1 MIYDDN
7 WLIIRPSK
15 GWAGLNLN
23 LRDLWHYREL
33 ALFLAWRDISIR
45 YKQTVLGV
53 AWILLQ
59 PILSTIIFTVIF
71 GLLVKV
77 PTGETPYAL
86 FALVGLLPWNFF
98 AAALTRGGG
107 SLLASTNLI
116 SKVYFPRIVIPIA
129 SLLSSLFDFVIV
141 GIVTLLVLL
150 IFGMP
155 LTWSL
160 LALPAFGVLTFV
172 AALGVSLWLSALNVQ
187 YRDVGY
193 LLPFL
198 SQVWF
203 YVTPV
208 IYPVDLLPVQW
219 RWVLGLNPMAGV
231 VGGFRWMLLGSDWPG
246 WGLLSTS
253 ILVTI
258 ILLVS
263 GLLVFKRM
271 ERRFADVI

>member
-1 MIYDDN
+1 MTYDDN

-15 GWAGLNLN
+15 GWGGLNLN

-141 GIVTLLVLL
+141 GLVTLLVLL
-150 IFGMP
+150 IFGAP
-155 LTWSL
+155 FTWSL
-160 LALPAFGVLTFV
+160 LALPAFGLLTFL

-198 SQVWF
+198 SQIWF
-203 YVTPV
+203 YMTPV

-231 VGGFRWMLLGSDWPG
+231 VGGFRWMLLGSEWPG
-246 WGLLSTS
+246 WSLLTTS

>member
-1 MIYDDN
+1 MAYDNN

-15 GWAGLNLN
+15 GWANLSLN
-23 LRDLWHYREL
+23 LRELWHYREL

-53 AWILLQ
+53 TWIVLQ
-59 PILSTIIFTVIF
+59 PLLSTVIFTVIF
-71 GLLVKV
+71 GNLIKV

-116 SKVYFPRIVIPIA
+116 SKVYFPRIVIPLA
-129 SLLSSLFDFVIV
+129 SLLSSLFDFGVV
-141 GIVTLLVLL
+141 GIATLLVLL
-150 IFGMP
+150 IFGVP
-155 LTWSL
+155 LTWPL
-160 LALPAFGVLTFV
+160 LVLPAFVTLTFL
-172 AALGVSLWLSALNVQ
+172 AALGMGLWLSALNVQ

-198 SQVWF
+198 AQVWF
-203 YVTPV
+203 YLTPV
-208 IYPVDLLPVQW
+208 IYPVSLFPPQW
-219 RWVLGLNPMAGV
+219 QWVLGLNPIAGV
-231 VGGFRWMLLGSDWPG
+231 VDGFRWILLGTTPPSWS
-246 WGLLSTS
+246 LLGTS
-253 ILVTI
+253 AGVALS
-258 ILLVS
+258 LLIS
-263 GLLVFKRM
+263 GIVVFNRM